1 MLILGETKIM
11 KRNSLSLILVVLLM
25 AGCSKANNPVIKNYK
40 QDSQQ
45 EQVSQQVMQPMSKS
59 YTAWRN
65 AGGAYSK
72 NFAIFAAI
80 MIASKVCSVQYSQK
94 ELSLLPVIAVS
105 VCTAQAYFF
114 VSGLYYTAKGT
125 YYSFTEKVQREL

>member
-1 MLILGETKIM
+1 MSCNKTQQVLIPKKDLK
-11 KRNSLSLILVVLLM
+11 
-25 AGCSKANNPVIKNYK
+25 
-40 QDSQQ
+40 Q

-65 AGGAYSK
+65 AGVAYSK
-72 NFAIFAAI
+72 NFAIFAAM
-80 MIASKVCSVQYSQK
+80 MIASKVCSVQYPQK
-94 ELSLLPVIAVS
+94 EFLLPVIAVS

>member
-1 MLILGETKIM
+1 MSCNKTQQVLIPKKDLK
-11 KRNSLSLILVVLLM
+11 
-25 AGCSKANNPVIKNYK
+25 
-40 QDSQQ
+40 Q

-72 NFAIFAAI
+72 NFAIFAA
-80 MIASKVCSVQYSQK
+80 MRIASKVCSVQYPQK
-94 ELSLLPVIAVS
+94 EFLLPVIAVS

-125 YYSFTEKVQREL
+125 YYSFTEKVQG

>member
-1 MLILGETKIM
+1 MSKILGT
-11 KRNSLSLILVVLLM
+11 VLLI
-25 AGCSKANNPVIKNYK
+25 AILLTSCNKTQEVLIPKK
-40 QDSQQ
+40 DLQQ

-72 NFAIFAAI
+72 NFAIFAAM
-80 MIASKVCSVQYSQK
+80 MIASKVCSVQYPQK
-94 ELSLLPVIAVS
+94 EFLLPVIAVS

-125 YYSFTEKVQREL
+125 YYSFTEKVQG